1 MATAPA
7 ADQAA
12 LLKLQAI
19 DSKLLGVAHR
29 ERTLAEHAKLEENAK
44 RLADAESRLAEAE
57 AGQREAN
64 SHLRESEMAVE
75 QVQNKID
82 KDQSRLDS
90 GSGSSKDLTALQTDI
105 AHLTDRR
112 GELEMDEL
120 EKMEAV
126 EAADEA
132 VNRVQAELD
141 GLNAESAEI
150 SRQRDDGLEK
160 LAAERD
166 GLTAE
171 RAGAADGIDA
181 ALLQLYD
188 SLRERL
194 GGVAAAAVR
203 SGACDACGQMFSPS
217 ELQQFSRAE
226 EDFVLRCPECDR
238 ILIRA

>member
-29 ERTLAEHAKLEENAK
+29 ERTLPEHARLEENAE
-44 RLADAESRLAEAE
+44 RLADAESRLADAE
-57 AGQREAN
+57 AVQREAN
-64 SHLRESEMAVE
+64 SNLRDSEMSVE

-82 KDQSRLDS
+82 KDQARLDS

-126 EAADEA
+126 EAADES
-132 VNRVQAELD
+132 VNRIRLELGD
-141 GLNAESAEI
+141 LNATKDEI
-150 SRQRDDGLEK
+150 ARQRDEQLDE
-160 LAAERD
+160 LAAERRQ
-166 GLTAE
+166 LTEE
-171 RAGAADGIDA
+171 RTVAADGIDA
-181 ALLQLYD
+181 GLLDLYD
-188 SLRERL
+188 RVRERQD
-194 GGVAAAAVR
+194 GVAAASIR
-203 SGACDACGQMFSPS
+203 NGACEACGQMFSPS
-217 ELQQFSRAE
+217 EMQQFGRAE
-226 EDFVLRCPECDR
+226 EDFIVRCPECDR
-238 ILIRA
+238 ILIRS